1 MRYIRTATVA
11 AISLLAVGFGWRRTP
26 VPVYSETGSTAL
38 LVGTWS
44 GEYSSRETGRSG
56 SITFEMASEKDTA
69 YCDVVMVPKV
79 HTFQIATHDR
89 PDVQIA
95 KTEANTPP
103 LKIRFI
109 RLGDG
114 RVSGTLDPYTDPDC
128 SCRVVT
134 TFEGRITS
142 ANTIEGT
149 YITRGAGVNQSSTG
163 QWKVKR
169 QVNRASTQ

>member
-1 MRYIRTATVA
+1 MRYIMTAAVA
-11 AISLLAVGFGWRRTP
+11 AISLLAAGCGWRRTP
-26 VPVYSETGSTAL
+26 VPVYSDTGSTAL

-44 GEYSSRETGRSG
+44 GEYGSRETGRSG

-79 HTFQIATHDR
+79 HAVQIATLDR
-89 PDVQIA
+89 PNAAIVRP
-95 KTEANTPP
+95 EPNTPP

-114 RVSGTLDPYTDPDC
+114 RVSGTLDPYMEPDC
-128 SCRVVT
+128 NCRVVT
-134 TFEGRITS
+134 TFDGKITS

-149 YITRGAGVNQSSTG
+149 YVTRSSEFSQPSTG

-169 QVNRASTQ
+169 QITRASTQ